1 MWFSNKNGYNVLFWS
16 KRILIKKKKTKKKNM
31 RFFFPKLYK
40 TLNAHTKGKEKK
52 MYVSPFYKGVVHFK
66 GVFLTEERKK
76 KTREK
81 RGWCVFTLR
90 ERERV
95 L

>member
-1 MWFSNKNGYNVLFWS
+1 
-16 KRILIKKKKTKKKNM
+16 M

-40 TLNAHTKGKEKK
+40 TLNVHTKGKEKK

-66 GVFLTEERKK
+66 GVFFDRREEEEDE
-76 KTREK
+76 REK
-81 RGWCVFTLR
+81 GMVCLHIKR